1 MLVQYEHFLLT
12 NFKTFVKMNK
22 SSIYLKC
29 FLLIIVIGLSSGCSS
44 DVDNDQDEQIF
55 NTLKDNQAKF
65 IFKLDGKDFYKSEN
79 IFDSHLELY
88 KTTFS
93 LGCFDQ
99 FESNVL
105 IHFFGP
111 NIYSGR
117 PIKVPIILEND
128 HTSTIMFG
136 KIKDKAQ
143 NLGEGY
149 LMSEGF
155 ITFKA
160 LSREKVVMKIEG
172 KAKKYP
178 KTKETDPTF
187 EVSALFVCKK
197 PEMGYIDIDE
207 KKVFY

>member
-1 MLVQYEHFLLT
+1 
-12 NFKTFVKMNK
+12 MNK
-22 SSIYLKC
+22 WSIYLKYC
-29 FLLIIVIGLSSGCSS
+29 LLGMVVGLSCGCSS

-55 NTLKDNQAKF
+55 NSLKDNQAKF
-65 IFKLDGKDFYKSEN
+65 NFKLDGNDFYKTES
-79 IFDSHLELY
+79 IFDSHVELY

-99 FESNVL
+99 FQSNVL
-105 IHFFGP
+105 IHFYGP
-111 NIYSGR
+111 NIYGGR
-117 PIKVPIILEND
+117 PIRIPIILEND
-128 HTSTIMFG
+128 HTSTVMFG
-136 KIKDKAQ
+136 KIKDKLN

-160 LSREKVVMKIEG
+160 LSREKVIMKIEG

-187 EVSALFVCKK
+187 EVSALFICKK
-197 PEMGYIDIDE
+197 PEIGYIDIDE

>member
-1 MLVQYEHFLLT
+1 
-12 NFKTFVKMNK
+12 MNK
-22 SSIYLKC
+22 LFIFLKIYL
-29 FLLIIVIGLSSGCSS
+29 FVIILGLFSGCSP
-44 DVDNDQDEQIF
+44 DVDNDQDEQILS
-55 NTLKDNQAKF
+55 TLKDNQAKF
-65 IFKLDGKDFYKSEN
+65 IFKLDGNNFYKSES

-88 KTTFS
+88 KTTLS

-105 IHFFGP
+105 VHFYGP

-117 PIKVPIILEND
+117 PMKIPIILESD

-136 KIKDKAQ
+136 RIKDKAQ

-160 LSREKVVMKIEG
+160 FSREKVIMKIEG

-178 KTKETDPTF
+178 KTKDNDPTF
-187 EVSALFVCKK
+187 EVSALYVCKK
-197 PEMGYIDIDE
+197 PEVGYIDIDE
-207 KKVFY
+207 KKTFY

>member
-1 MLVQYEHFLLT
+1 
-12 NFKTFVKMNK
+12 MNK
-22 SSIYLKC
+22 WSVYLKC
-29 FLLIIVIGLSSGCSS
+29 YLFVMVIGLSSGCSS
-44 DVDNDQDEQIF
+44 EVDNDQDEQIF

-65 IFKLDGKDFYKSEN
+65 ILKLNGNDFYKSESV
-79 IFDSHLELY
+79 FDSHLELY

-105 IHFFGP
+105 IHFYGP
-111 NIYSGR
+111 NIYGGR
-117 PIKVPIILEND
+117 PMKIPIILEND

-136 KIKDKAQ
+136 RMKDKQ
-143 NLGEGY
+143 NNLGEGY

-160 LSREKVVMKIEG
+160 FSREKMVMKIQG

-178 KTKETDPTF
+178 KTKETDPSF

-197 PEMGYIDIDE
+197 PEIGYVDIDE